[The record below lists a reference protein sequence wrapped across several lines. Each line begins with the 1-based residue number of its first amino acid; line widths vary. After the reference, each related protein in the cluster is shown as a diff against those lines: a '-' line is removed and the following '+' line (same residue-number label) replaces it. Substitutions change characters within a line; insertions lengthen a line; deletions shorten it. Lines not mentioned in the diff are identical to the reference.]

1 MKMLKNR
8 KFETDWLTLLYII
21 YFMLARLVAP
31 AAQDWS
37 LDLVTYPMSIMLAA
51 GGISAAIV
59 GKWTLKVRQGNDDI

>member
-1 MKMLKNR
+1 
-8 KFETDWLTLLYII
+8 
-21 YFMLARLVAP
+21 MLARLVAP

-51 GGISAAIV
+51 GGISAAVV